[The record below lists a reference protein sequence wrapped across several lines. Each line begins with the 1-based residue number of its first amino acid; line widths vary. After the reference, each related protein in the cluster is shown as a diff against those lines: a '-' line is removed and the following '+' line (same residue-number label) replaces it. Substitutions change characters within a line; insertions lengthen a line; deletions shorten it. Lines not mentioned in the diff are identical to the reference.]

1 MRPLLF
7 IVNDLEIFKT
17 HHQWVLY
24 RGGKERGKSGQTTG
38 AEGGLG
44 HPIALWLADEATR
57 RREDSYVSCSALSS
71 VHKGLIE
78 GPMSSACQ
86 IALNMPIVKK
96 IKIFNNQAVSQEI
109 STVPAQTFTFS
120 LIRQLLRNE
129 RFLSTVCTS
138 PQMSGSGSKK
148 NA

>member
-1 MRPLLF
+1 MTWKSLKPIISGFF
-7 IVNDLEIFKT
+7 IEEGKREESQDKRQE
-17 HHQWVLY
+17 Q
-24 RGGKERGKSGQTTG
+24 RGVSAVPSRCGWQMKQC
-38 AEGGLG
+38 
-44 HPIALWLADEATR
+44 ATR
-57 RREDSYVSCSALSS
+57 RGEDSYVSCSALSR

-86 IALNMPIVKK
+86 IVLNMPIVKK